1 MNDNPYKKTNF
12 QKRSI
17 IGFNYR
23 KKTNINKVKNNAEKN
38 KIKINQI
45 MKNIK
50 NQIKFNQISNEHI
63 VKSEKISPLKVQ
75 IISKNLK
82 NNNISKDKEKK
93 LEKNDVNE
101 KENMIRKI
109 SSMISKRSKKES
121 DNENEKE
128 NKEKSKTEM
137 IKNYFDSNNSNSY
150 NKSINYSVNNSFTN
164 SSYQHQISQI
174 EIKPQNSKIC
184 LIDSMKSIKSKQDK
198 NIEEDSSSKRAK
210 DNKKEIINIDIP
222 ILIKKKDPQYVNEYL
237 EDILETLLVEENKL
251 LENKYINPYYLE
263 NPDCEITPEMR
274 TVAVDW
280 LVLIHHKIFKFKENT
295 FFLTIQLF
303 DRYLSNI
310 ILSIE
315 KTELLLLTSFSLAS
329 KHEEVEYVNMK
340 ETLQLSQNK
349 FSKEDIVKMEY
360 NILKQID
367 FEILAPT
374 MCDYYQIFSFIM
386 NFNNN
391 RFFQGL
397 YILNIILVDF
407 HMLKYP
413 NCILALAVIKLIN
426 KRIDKEMINIINKII
441 KNKNLTQIEKFMK
454 PKRINSICNKIKL
467 LFETFLDTKYKN
479 IQEKFA
485 QGKYNYVSNNT
496 SI

>member
-1 MNDNPYKKTNF
+1 
-12 QKRSI
+12 
-17 IGFNYR
+17 
-23 KKTNINKVKNNAEKN
+23 
-38 KIKINQI
+38 
-45 MKNIK
+45 
-50 NQIKFNQISNEHI
+50 
-63 VKSEKISPLKVQ
+63 
-75 IISKNLK
+75 
-82 NNNISKDKEKK
+82 
-93 LEKNDVNE
+93 
-101 KENMIRKI
+101 
-109 SSMISKRSKKES
+109 
-121 DNENEKE
+121 
-128 NKEKSKTEM
+128 
-137 IKNYFDSNNSNSY
+137 
-150 NKSINYSVNNSFTN
+150 
-164 SSYQHQISQI
+164 
-174 EIKPQNSKIC
+174 
-184 LIDSMKSIKSKQDK
+184 MKSIKSKQDK

-210 DNKKEIINIDIP
+210 DSKKEIINIDIP
-222 ILIKKKDPQYVNEYL
+222 ISIKKKDPQYVNEYL

-441 KNKNLTQIEKFMK
+441 KNKNLTQIGKFLK
-454 PKRINSICNKIKL
+454 PKQINSICSKIKL
-467 LFETFLDTKYKN
+467 LYETFLETKYIN

-485 QGKYNYVSNNT
+485 QGKYNYVSTNT